1 LHGTWL
7 LFAILSTG
15 PLQAQELEP
24 RRWSHLPVGANFAA
38 LAYSYADSDILFDPA
53 LEIEE
58 ATGEVHTAIFSY
70 VRALDVFGKSGRIDV
85 LVPYSTGRWQGLLQG
100 QPASTRRRGFA
111 DPRFRFAVN
120 LLGSPAQRGAEFQRF
135 KVTTIVGAGLEIT
148 APLGDYQDDRLINLS
163 TNRWNFR
170 PHIGVVHNWGNWSGE
185 MTASAFI
192 YTDNDEFRGDSSR
205 EQDPLYALQ
214 SHLIYSFRPGLWAS
228 LSAAYGGGAE
238 STINGVSRNDR
249 TAKTLLAA
257 SFGFPIDR
265 RQGIK
270 ISLIRGE
277 TQRDNGDDVNRLLL
291 AYSVMW
297 GGQ

>member
-1 LHGTWL
+1 M
-7 LFAILSTG
+7 
-15 PLQAQELEP
+15 
-24 RRWSHLPVGANFAA
+24 
-38 LAYSYADSDILFDPA
+38 
-53 LEIEE
+53 
-58 ATGEVHTAIFSY
+58 HTAVFSY

-100 QPASTRRRGFA
+100 RPASTRRRGFA

-163 TNRWNFR
+163 TNRWTFR
-170 PHIGVVHNWGNWSGE
+170 PHIGLVHNWGNWSGE
-185 MTASAFI
+185 VTASAFL
-192 YTDNDEFRGDSSR
+192 YTDNDDFGATVAANRIPSMHPV
-205 EQDPLYALQ
+205 PLV
-214 SHLIYSFRPGLWAS
+214 YSFRPGLWAS
-228 LSAAYGGGAE
+228 FSAAYGGGGE
-238 STINGVSRNDR
+238 STINGVSKNDR
-249 TAKTLLAA
+249 IEKTLLAA

-277 TQRDNGDDVNRLLL
+277 TQRDNGDNV
-291 AYSVMW
+291 
-297 GGQ
+297 